1 MRGRAGLATGVIAAG
16 LLAVPAS
23 VEACATCFGA
33 SDSPMAQGMN
43 LGILSLLGVVVGVL
57 FGLVCFF
64 SYLAI
69 RARRTAWLEELK
81 DEVEEELE
89 KLDGLKKEEELPE
102 FTTRFR

>member
-1 MRGRAGLATGVIAAG
+1 VGAWISVAAAG
-16 LLAVPAS
+16 LLAVPGR

-43 LGILSLLGVVVGVL
+43 LGILSLLGVIVAVL

-89 KLDGLKKEEELPE
+89 RLDGLKQEDELQE
-102 FTTRFR
+102 FTPRHR